1 MSTTIPPG
9 FQVGSSGQVLQ
20 AGNLEILP
28 AELQVLAHGRRVGLT
43 PREFELFF
51 VLVQRRDHV
60 VRRGELYTLV
70 WGGELIGRNRAVDVF
85 VRKIRRKL
93 DVCAPDWIYIHT
105 HFGIGYRF
113 EPEELQPDTT

>member
-1 MSTTIPPG
+1 MSIIVPLGPQAGNPG
-9 FQVGSSGQVLQ
+9 EVLQ

-28 AELQVLAHGRRVGLT
+28 AELQVLADRRRVGLT

-93 DVCAPDWIYIHT
+93 DACSPDWIYVHT

-113 EPEELQPDTT
+113 EPEEIQPETT

>member
-1 MSTTIPPG
+1 MSTIVPPG
-9 FQVGSSGQVLQ
+9 PQAGSLGQVLQ

-28 AELQVLAHGRRVGLT
+28 AELQVLANGRRVGLT
-43 PREFELFF
+43 PREFELFL
-51 VLVQRRDHV
+51 VLVERRDHV
-60 VRRGELYTLV
+60 VRRAELYTLV

-93 DVCAPDWIYIHT
+93 DACAPEWSYIHT

-113 EPEELQPDTT
+113 EPEPRDP